1 MNYNE
6 VLAAAREVIGSHCK
20 VCPVCN
26 GRACGNVVPGPGC
39 KAPGNAA
46 ARNYDKWQEICVKMD
61 TLCTNF
67 PNPDISFELFGKK
80 FVAPIFAAPIGAL
93 KLNYGSGYTDPEY
106 NAILV
111 RAAAEYGV
119 MAFTGEGIDH
129 SVLVCAADEMAKVGG
144 IGCHTIKPWSVE
156 MACEKLDILN
166 EKGVFAAAMDID
178 AAGLPHL
185 RAVST
190 DAGSRSVDE
199 MRRICSH
206 AKMPFIIKGIMSV
219 EGAKKAV
226 EAGAAGIVVSNHGG
240 RVQGGVPSTAEV
252 LPAIAQAVKGQI
264 TIFVDGGIRSGVDV
278 FRALAL
284 GADAVLIGRPIT
296 TAVHGSAVE
305 GFRLYMDKIVDE
317 LKATMTMCGAA
328 DLSQITRD
336 KLWLEK

>member
-6 VLAAAREVIGSHCK
+6 VLAAAREAVTRCK

-26 GRACGNVVPGPGC
+26 GMACGNVVPGPGS

-46 ARNYDKWQEICVKMD
+46 ARNYQKWQEVCVNMD
-61 TLCTNF
+61 TLCPNVA
-67 PNPDISFELFGKK
+67 NPDISFELFGRK

-93 KLNYGSGYTDPEY
+93 MMNYGSSYTDPEY

-111 RAAAEYGV
+111 KAAAEYGI
-119 MAFTGEGIDH
+119 MAFTGEGIDD
-129 SVLVCAADEMAKVGG
+129 SVLVSAADEMAKVGG
-144 IGCHTIKPWSVE
+144 VGCHTIKPFSVE
-156 MACEKLDILN
+156 KVCEKLDILN

-185 RAVST
+185 RAAST
-190 DAGSRSVDE
+190 DAGSKTVDE
-199 MRRICSH
+199 LRTIVEH
-206 AKMPFIIKGIMSV
+206 AKIPFIVKGIMTV
-219 EGAKKAV
+219 AGAKKAV

-252 LPAIAQAVKGQI
+252 LPAIAEAVKGK
-264 TIFVDGGIRSGVDV
+264 TTLFVDGGIRSGVDV
-278 FRALAL
+278 FRALSL

-296 TAVHGSAVE
+296 VAVHGSPEE
-305 GFRLYMDKIVDE
+305 GLRLYMDKIVDE

-328 DLSQITRD
+328 NLSEITR
-336 KLWLEK
+336 EKIWMEK